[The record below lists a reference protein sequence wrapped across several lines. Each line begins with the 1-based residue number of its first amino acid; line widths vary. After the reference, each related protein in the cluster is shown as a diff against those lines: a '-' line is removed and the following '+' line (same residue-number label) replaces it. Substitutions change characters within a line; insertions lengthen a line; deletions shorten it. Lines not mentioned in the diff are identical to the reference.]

1 MEIIKYFTSESFDK
15 AGFVNL
21 LRKMNVSAYVV
32 DTGIILDRDEFN
44 NIPLGELPIWAFE
57 NREDINSIFHTRPA
71 TDEENIP
78 TYKYSICA
86 GGEVLAQV
94 DSIEEAI
101 QYITDSIVIVDN
113 ETGEIV

>member
-1 MEIIKYFTSESFDK
+1 MEIIKYFTGESFDK

-44 NIPLGELPIWAFE
+44 NWAFE
-57 NREDINSIFHTRPA
+57 NRDDINSIFHTRLA
-71 TDEENIP
+71 TDEECIP
-78 TYKYSICA
+78 EYKYSICA